1 MSEGPSTSAI
11 FQARL
16 AALLLVGLVVLGAV
30 WYGVSFEDFDRLW
43 RDVLARPG
51 GPMTFR
57 FVLQP
62 TMAIIAALRD
72 GVKDARLGRTPY
84 FWSIVRGVES
94 RSARLREGI
103 VSTARI
109 IILGVIMD
117 TIYQWRVLHT
127 FYPGQAAAVALLL
140 AFVPYLLLRGPIER
154 IALHWIRQPQSG

>member
-1 MSEGPSTSAI
+1 MSDGPSRSAI

-16 AALLLVGLVVLGAV
+16 ATVLLVGLVVLGAV
-30 WYGVSFEDFDRLW
+30 WYGISFAEFDRLW

-57 FVLQP
+57 FILQP
-62 TMAIIAALRD
+62 AMAVIAALRD

-94 RSARLREGI
+94 RGARLREGI
-103 VSTARI
+103 IATARV
-109 IILGVIMD
+109 IILGVVMD
-117 TIYQWRVLHT
+117 TIYQWRALNT

-154 IALHWIRQPQSG
+154 VASHWVRPGSG